1 MPVHCVRSAPSIL
14 PIRREAGSS
23 LTGAVGMGSN
33 PLARGLKFG
42 QS

>member
-1 MPVHCVRSAPSIL
+1 MLARYLRSVPSIL

-23 LTGAVGMGSN
+23 VTGAVGMGSN
-33 PLARGLKFG
+33 PLAWGLKFG